1 MLLHLAWFVPLLL
14 LIVFLSSPRFRGDI
28 AETRVRRLL
37 SAGLQRNRYTVFNR
51 LLLPTGGGT
60 IEVDHVVVSK
70 LGIFVIE
77 SHYARGWVSGSA
89 AQDRWKQKSLLGVS
103 RFDNPVHRNRLQ
115 VEALQRC
122 SGFPAATFHAL
133 VVMVGQRGFKTRP
146 PPNVLTATELLPWIR
161 KQSRQ
166 LLSPEQADQAARMIH
181 AAHLETAQGWFRKP
195 VNQLRLA
202 LLLVLLAGSWL
213 TFRDDLAQWAKGL
226 QQRQERSSHP
236 EQFHDDGRR
245 KTQQEIWED
254 SLACAY
260 SKDTDRCSCY
270 EPSGDRADL
279 TPARCRALAERGS
292 VLKQ

>member
-1 MLLHLAWFVPLLL
+1 LPHLTWIVPLLL
-14 LIVFLSSPRFRGDI
+14 LIFFLSSPRFRGDI

-37 SAGLQRNRYTVFNR
+37 ATGLQRNHYTVFNH

-60 IEVDHVVVSK
+60 IVVDHVVVSK
-70 LGIFVIE
+70 AGVFVIE
-77 SHYARGWVSGSA
+77 SHYARGWVSGTEV
-89 AQDRWKQKSLLGVS
+89 QDRWKQKSLLGIS

-122 SGFPAATFHAL
+122 TGFPAAAFHPL
-133 VVMVGQRGFKTRP
+133 VVVVGQRGFKQRP
-146 PPNVLTATELLPWIR
+146 PANVLTAGTLLPWIR

-166 LLSPEQADQAARMIH
+166 ILSPEQADQAIRALHEANLRS
-181 AAHLETAQGWFRKP
+181 APGWFRKP
-195 VNQLRLA
+195 LNLLRLA
-202 LLLVLLAGSWL
+202 LLLALLAGSWL
-213 TFRDDLAQWAKGL
+213 AFRDDLKQWAENL
-226 QQRQERSSHP
+226 QLSREQHSNPQ
-236 EQFHDDGRR
+236 QFHDDGQR
-245 KTQQEIWED
+245 KTPQELWED

-260 SKDTDRCSCY
+260 SADTGRCSCY